1 MFYRVLFFNLATCK
15 YHAFKIR
22 IEILIQEIK
31 DAMHI
36 SKPIIKTVEYFDKSN
51 SLAQNSEKAND
62 SYNMK
67 VK

>member
-1 MFYRVLFFNLATCK
+1 
-15 YHAFKIR
+15 
-22 IEILIQEIK
+22 
-31 DAMHI
+31 MHI

-67 VK
+67 VKQFTNSTRKQIWD